1 MTGSDSN
8 GTNEGQVQA
17 PTSGKG
23 ALVIIDTD
31 PGVRWSL
38 EKGLSRSGYS
48 VLTAESPSQALRLI
62 HDQRIDSVLLELL
75 PEAGLT
81 LDALSSLV
89 DASGPNK
96 VICLSI
102 DASPQTVIE
111 CIRRGAA
118 DYIMKPFSLAEVR
131 RAVARTLEGSSAQT
145 DLAQAEAAPYEQGDS
160 PLIGVSSAMQELRNI
175 IRRSAQT
182 DLNCLIRGESGVGKD
197 LVAREIHRLSNRCE
211 HPYIKINC
219 SALPEHLLE
228 SELFGY
234 EKGAF
239 TGAYKSKPGRFTL
252 AHPGIIFLDEIGD
265 MHTSLQAKI
274 LQVIEHKEFTKVGG
288 RKPVQVDVQVIA
300 ATNADLE
307 GKIASREFRDDLY
320 FRLNEVTIW
329 VPALR
334 ERREDV
340 PLLVHHFVRSYSE
353 FTSAENAGITGRDLE
368 SLAQYDWPGNIREL
382 ESTVKRWLA
391 LGRRGLISEHIV
403 GTHSLGTHSLGTAN
417 ARPSEPA
424 SSTRATLDG
433 HKPKKEA
440 KGSEEILQA
449 LRKNK
454 WNRRKAAQELGM
466 SYSALRRRI
475 EMYALDKP
483 TI

>member
-1 MTGSDSN
+1 MTGINSN
-8 GTNEGQVQA
+8 SANEKQA
-17 PTSGKG
+17 ETPTTDRGS
-23 ALVIIDTD
+23 LVIIDTD

-38 EKGLSRSGYS
+38 EKGLSRSGYK
-48 VLTAESPSQALRLI
+48 VLTAESPSQALRLLNN
-62 HDQRIDSVLLELL
+62 QRIDSILMELL

-81 LDALSSLV
+81 LDALSILV
-89 DASGPNK
+89 DTSGPHK

-111 CIRRGAA
+111 CIRRGAV

-131 RAVARTLEGSSAQT
+131 RAVARTLNGPAAQMET
-145 DLAQAEAAPYEQGDS
+145 RQGEAAPDDQTDT
-160 PLIGVSSAMQELRNI
+160 PLIGVSSAMQELRHI

-197 LVAREIHRLSNRCE
+197 LVAREIHRLSNRSV
-211 HPYIKINC
+211 HPYVKINC

-265 MHTSLQAKI
+265 MYTSLQAKI
-274 LQVIEHKEFTKVGG
+274 LQVIEDKEFTKVGG

-307 GKIASREFRDDLY
+307 HKIAKGEFRDDLY
-320 FRLNEVTIW
+320 FRLNEVVIW

-340 PLLVHHFVRSYSE
+340 PLLVHHF
-353 FTSAENAGITGRDLE
+353 
-368 SLAQYDWPGNIREL
+368 
-382 ESTVKRWLA
+382 
-391 LGRRGLISEHIV
+391 GRRADHARAQKRRNPV
-403 GTHSLGTHSLGTAN
+403 GVS
-417 ARPSEPA
+417 R
-424 SSTRATLDG
+424 G
-433 HKPKKEA
+433 HC
-440 KGSEEILQA
+440 
-449 LRKNK
+449 
-454 WNRRKAAQELGM
+454 
-466 SYSALRRRI
+466 
-475 EMYALDKP
+475 
-483 TI
+483 